1 MRGVKRY
8 VDKGEGGAVVFL
20 LSLCFLFGIFAGRGA
35 ALYVY
40 DAAGAS
46 AASYIASFV
55 DRRSGEYPAALS
67 VFGYFRYPAAA
78 FLFGFIP
85 FGVVLIPAALFL
97 EAFSLSFAVNLFTLS
112 LSEYGLILALAAI
125 GLRYLFILPC
135 LFYISALSLRRSLV
149 RAGMLRRENG
159 GRGTASALII
169 CAAVLFAGVAVERV
183 ALPTLLNYLSSFF
196 T

>member
-1 MRGVKRY
+1 MKRY

-35 ALYVY
+35 ALYAY

-67 VFGYFRYPAAA
+67 VFGYFRYPTAA
-78 FLFGFIP
+78 FLLGFIP
-85 FGVVLIPAALFL
+85 FGAVLIPSALFL

-112 LSEYGLILALAAI
+112 LSEYGLFLALASI
-125 GLRYLFILPC
+125 GFRYLFVLPC

-149 RAGMLRRENG
+149 RAGMLRRENVS
-159 GRGTASALII
+159 RGTASALII
-169 CAAVLFAGVAVERV
+169 CAAVLFIGVVVERV
-183 ALPTLLNYLSSFF
+183 ALPTLLSYLSSFF